1 LESAVLYAVAK
12 AWDLWVI
19 GVQKR
24 KKAMKKLKIVKI
36 AEGVFRH
43 DIEDSTELS
52 FYNSIQN
59 NINIEHGV
67 VIAKSIRYRLNEVE
81 VYDGATLIP
90 NTTLDALVL
99 TLHGMGYNIIDNK
112 SSGGGAVAGITGFS
126 TEAKQLPNNHQVTVS
141 NIATLATEAKQ
152 LPDNH
157 QVTVS
162 NTGELA
168 THAKQDVTNQKL
180 DSIIANT
187 TPDAG
192 WDTITP
198 TFNATS
204 DVYAYSLAGTVNK
217 VITINYTN
225 ASKEVIQNIVK
236 S

>member
-1 LESAVLYAVAK
+1 LVSVVLYAVAK
-12 AWDLWVI
+12 AWDLWVL

-59 NINIEHGV
+59 NINIQHGV

-126 TEAKQLPNNHQVTVS
+126 TEAKQLPDNHQVTVS
-141 NIATLATEAKQ
+141 NIATLAT
-152 LPDNH
+152 
-157 QVTVS
+157 
-162 NTGELA
+162 
-168 THAKQDVTNQKL
+168 HAKQDTTNLKL

-187 TPDAG
+187 TPESA

-198 TFNATS
+198 TFNDIS
-204 DVYAYSLAGTVNK
+204 DVYAYSLSGTVNK